1 MNEDQLLKEGLKNVG
16 VEASQEQVR
25 QLVDYMDLV
34 LEENK
39 VMNLTAITQPEEFIQ
54 KHLLDSISMWPGEA
68 SSQKVLDLGT
78 GGGFPGIPL
87 KIVHPDWDLV
97 LLDSTLKKL
106 RFLEKATEQ
115 MKLDQVS
122 TIHGRAEDL
131 GHEEAYREAFDLVFS
146 RAVASL
152 NTLLEYCIPFAK
164 VGGLV
169 VAAKGPKCREELEGA
184 KNAMKK
190 LHCVLEEVREVQI
203 PGDETTR
210 FVVVIRKTKTT
221 PTIYPRKQGL
231 PGKKP
236 L

>member
-16 VEASQEQVR
+16 VEVSQEQVR
-25 QLVDYMDLV
+25 QLMDYMDLV

-106 RFLEKATEQ
+106 KFLEKATEQ
-115 MKLDQVS
+115 MELDQVS

-131 GHEEAYREAFDLVFS
+131 GHEETYREAFDLVFS

-169 VAAKGPKCREELEGA
+169 VAAKGPKCREELEAA

-203 PGDETTR
+203 PGDEATR

-221 PTIYPRKQGL
+221 PAIYPRKQGL